1 MIKVWDYLK
10 EYEQIRDEV
19 LQEVD
24 GVFKRGTLVFGPKTE
39 EFEDKF
45 SAYCDST
52 YGIGVNNCTDALY
65 IALIKLSKED

>member
-1 MIKVWDYLK
+1 M
-10 EYEQIRDEV
+10 
-19 LQEVD
+19 
-24 GVFKRGTLVFGPKTE
+24 VFGPKTE

-65 IALIKLSKED
+65 IALKALDVGDGDVGECRTQACPEWDRPVPL